1 MASPRII
8 TAPLPLPDR
17 PRLSRPAW
25 RRAPDA
31 VQFGLRPGAASV
43 LDGLTPPLVRLV
55 LGLDGTRGVSRVV
68 AEAAAAG
75 ASPDAARA
83 LLDAL
88 HHTGLLTGPTA
99 GAGPGS
105 RAGSVVVVHGGG
117 RIGVALAGLL
127 VASGVGRVRVAASG
141 TVLADDTGTGLS
153 ACDIGRPAVRAAA
166 EALGR
171 AGGPAVLD
179 AATARRATTR
189 PDLVVLAAGA
199 HPDPVVAAEL
209 VTARRAHLAVGVD
222 DETPG
227 APAGLVGPLVLPGR
241 SACLRCDDLARA
253 AVDPAWPR
261 VAAELAGSRPVV
273 PVTLAATVAAVAA
286 EQVLALLDA
295 GPAGPGPDD
304 RPASLGAVLRLD
316 PRGGGW
322 TREPRRVWPGCGC
335 GAPPESPVESA
346 RPPTPVPALAADL
359 PPATSARREV
369 GGAA

>member
-1 MASPRII
+1 MAPPLVAAA
-8 TAPLPLPDR
+8 APLPR
-17 PRLSRPAW
+17 YPRLARPAW

-31 VQFGLRPGAASV
+31 VQFGLRPEAASV

-55 LGLDGTRGVSRVV
+55 LGLDGTRGVARVV
-68 AEAAAAG
+68 AEAAGAG

-88 HHTGLLTGPTA
+88 HRAGLLTGP
-99 GAGPGS
+99 GDGEPGT
-105 RAGSVVVVHGGG
+105 RAGTVVVVHGGG

-127 VASGVGRVRVAASG
+127 VASGVGRVRVAATG
-141 TVLADDTGTGLS
+141 TVRADDTGTGLRP
-153 ACDIGRPAVRAAA
+153 DDVGRPAARAAA
-166 EALGR
+166 EALAR
-171 AGGPAVLD
+171 LGGPPVRD
-179 AATARRATTR
+179 AAAARRATAR
-189 PDLVVLAAGA
+189 PDVVVLAAGA

-209 VTARRAHLAVGVD
+209 LTGRRAHLAVGVD
-222 DETPG
+222 QDIPD

-241 SACLRCDDLARA
+241 SPCLRCDDLARA

-261 VAAELAGSRPVV
+261 LAAELAGERPVV
-273 PVTLAATVAAVAA
+273 PVALAATVAAVAA

-335 GAPPESPVESA
+335 GAPAGSA
-346 RPPTPVPALAADL
+346 RPAALPAAV
-359 PPATSARREV
+359 SAGREV